1 MSDPHLP
8 TTDADALL
16 AQADALHDDDPPR
29 ALEMLRIVDI
39 AALAPARLGRLSFL
53 LDHVIGEKFGLWEEA
68 TARLRAIVACAGADV
83 TPLILRH
90 AAIAAQLAGDAALT
104 RDWTQALAASADAP
118 LNKARALVALGAVQF
133 CTNRLSAG
141 AAGRQALQ
149 AMAPVLELL
158 DAPGNGLDTAFGAVA
173 NNLASDLLERPLD
186 DLAQADLREALAR
199 AAALAQRCWD
209 GAGTWLNRERARY
222 LSAMAANALGR
233 GDAGAAHARAGLALL
248 DESMSTTASASTA
261 PSWSSSSRRACGW
274 PASPAAPTPWRA
286 RRASA
291 SRGWTVGCRIGTRAT
306 RRWRRITGVDVLA
319 RSPPRAACPPDN
331 NHAVILRE
339 VAG

>member
-118 LNKARALVALGAVQF
+118 LDKARALVALGAVQF

-233 GDAGAAHARAGLALL
+233 SDAGAAHARAGLALL
-248 DESMSTTASASTA
+248 DEFDVDDGQ
-261 PSWSSSSRRACGW
+261 RVDRAFLELEL
-274 PASPAAPTPWRA
+274 AAGLRLAGEPGRA
-286 RRASA
+286 DA
-291 SRGWTVGCRIGTRAT
+291 
-306 RRWRRITGVDVLA
+306 LA
-319 RSPPRAACPPDN
+319 RALARAARFGEPWLDRWFSDRQTRN
-331 NHAVILRE
+331 EALAAHY
-339 VAG
+339 GH